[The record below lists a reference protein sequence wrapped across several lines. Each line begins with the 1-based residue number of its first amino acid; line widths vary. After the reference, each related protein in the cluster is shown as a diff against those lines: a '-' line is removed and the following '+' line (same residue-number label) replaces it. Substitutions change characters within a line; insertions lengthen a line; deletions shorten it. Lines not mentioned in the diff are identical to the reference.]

1 VEALILQQP
10 PTAAITAVKERLQRV
25 QGRQDALLRRQ
36 DDLQVE
42 VKGLEAEDEILD
54 LVAGLFRTLIDAE
67 VTANVQAVERL
78 LTEGIQAVF
87 EDMDIGMKAV
97 VDVQRGKVSVE
108 LLTVQK
114 QPDGTYTEGSAIDAY
129 GGSVATVQS
138 VLLRVIVIL
147 RRGMRPLMLLD
158 EALGAVAEHYVPA
171 VGRFLSLLCDRVGMD
186 MLSVTHNPALVEA
199 SKKAYRIRKVDG
211 AAEFREKR

>member
-1 VEALILQQP
+1 MS
-10 PTAAITAVKERLQRV
+10 AVNGRLQRV
-25 QGRQDALLRRQ
+25 VGRRDALLRREKA
-36 DDLQVE
+36 LERE
-42 VKGLEAEDEILD
+42 VKDLEAEDEILD

-67 VTANVQAVERL
+67 VTANVRAVERL

-87 EDMDIGMKAV
+87 EDMDIAVKALV
-97 VDVQRGKVSVE
+97 EVQRGKVSVD
-108 LLTVQK
+108 LVTVQK
-114 QPDGTYTEGSAIDAY
+114 QPDGSYTEGSAMDAY

-158 EALGAVAEHYVPA
+158 ESLGAVAEHYVPA
-171 VGRFLSLLCDRVGMD
+171 VGRFLSLLCERVGMD
-186 MLSVTHNPALVEA
+186 MLAVTHNPTLVEA
-199 SKKAYRIRKVDG
+199 SKKAYRIRKIDG

>member
-87 EDMDIGMKAV
+87 EDMDIGVKAA

-114 QPDGTYTEGSAIDAY
+114 QPDGSCTEGSAMDAY